1 MKLQIKTLS
10 PIHIGNGESFKPL
23 SYVMDMKF
31 VYILNMEAFF
41 KELERIGKQ
50 KDYLSW
56 LEPILY
62 KLSDINDK
70 ISKARNNPE
79 LKRDLNRQR
88 IDLES
93 QLSLEQFIKKKIG
106 NDPVEFVENCV
117 LYKVPFSLS
126 PQRDGFKTCIKD
138 GNGRVYIP
146 GTEIKGAIRTSLLYR
161 MLQDNS
167 NYGILK
173 SEVEKFRTIFK
184 SGVTPKEKIRALKN
198 ISRELEGKL
207 LRGNENKAHFDFL
220 KLILVS
226 DTIYITPDKLR
237 LETTKMIGT
246 ERYTKTWVETII
258 PNIELEFELSI
269 NKKTDLRRLGIE
281 KLKDWLH
288 EEKLLETCYYRSQ
301 EILEIESQYFLK
313 SSILPMINRLK
324 EQNKKDSPLIRMGA
338 GQGFLG
344 ITIDLIM
351 KKKED
356 QAYEVIREGVSFQ
369 RRWRTQ
375 RGNFP
380 KTRRVVIDKNGKENA
395 LMGWAKIIKKNG

>member
-1 MKLQIKTLS
+1 
-10 PIHIGNGESFKPL
+10 
-23 SYVMDMKF
+23 MDMKF

-126 PQRDGFKTCIKD
+126 PQRDGFKTFIKD

>member
-10 PIHIGNGESFKPL
+10 PLHIGNGESFKPL
-23 SYVMDMKF
+23 SYVMDMNF

-41 KELERIGKQ
+41 KELERIGKRE
-50 KDYLSW
+50 DYLSW

-62 KLSDINDK
+62 RLSDLSNRIAE
-70 ISKARNNPE
+70 ARDNPE

-88 IDLES
+88 IDLEN
-93 QLSLEQFIKKKIG
+93 QLSVEQFIKKKIG
-106 NDPVEFVENCV
+106 NNPVEFAKNCV
-117 LYKVPFSLS
+117 LYKAPFSLP
-126 PQRDGFKTCIKD
+126 PQRDGFKTFIKD
-138 GNGRVYIP
+138 GNGYVYIP
-146 GTEIKGAIRTSLLYR
+146 GTEIKGAIRTSLLYS
-161 MLQDNS
+161 LLKDNS

-173 SEVEKFRTIFK
+173 SEVEKFKTVFK

-198 ISRELEGKL
+198 ISRELEGRL

-226 DTIYITPDKLR
+226 DTAYITPDKLR
-237 LETTKMIGT
+237 VETTKMLGT

-258 PNIELEFELSI
+258 PNIELTFELSI

-281 KLKDWLH
+281 RLKDWLH
-288 EEKLLETCYYRSQ
+288 EEKLLEACYYRSQ
-301 EILEIESQYFLK
+301 EILEIESQYFSK

-351 KKKED
+351 KKKGD

-375 RGNFP
+375 RENFP
-380 KTRRVVIDKNGKENA
+380 KTRRVVIDKNAKENA